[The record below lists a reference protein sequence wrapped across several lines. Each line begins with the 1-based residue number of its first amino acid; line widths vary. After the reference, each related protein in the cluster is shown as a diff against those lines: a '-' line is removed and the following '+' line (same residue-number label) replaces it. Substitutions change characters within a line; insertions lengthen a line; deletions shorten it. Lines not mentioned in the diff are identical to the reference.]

1 MKVLRYLS
9 YIVTPVLLFLGGC
22 ATAQEDST
30 LVVIH
35 TEYGDMT
42 ALLYNETPQ
51 HRDNFIKLA
60 KDGFYDDL
68 LFHRVIN
75 QFMIQGGDPES
86 KDAEPNQILG
96 NGGPGYN
103 IPAEFDTT
111 LHHKKGALCA
121 ARKGDQVNPN
131 KASSGSQFYIV
142 QGKKFTT
149 EELNGF
155 EQKMQSQSKRDYV
168 DEWFNE
174 TNHIVYRDSLMS
186 YYKNKQQ
193 DKVAKLME
201 ILTPKIDAA
210 YEKSGKKYVMTEA
223 AKKDYT
229 TIGGTP
235 HLDGGYTVFG
245 EIIEGLDVIDK
256 IAAVAVDG
264 KNRPT
269 TDVKMTIEVVK
280 QKKSKPSKKKDKKEK
295 NKDAKEEAEND

>member
-9 YIVTPVLLFLGGC
+9 YIVTPIMLFLGGC
-22 ATAQEDST
+22 VTAQEDST
-30 LVVIH
+30 IVVIH

-42 ALLYNETPQ
+42 ALLYDETPQ

-60 KDGFYDDL
+60 KDGFYNDL

-86 KDAEPNQILG
+86 KKAEPNQILG

-111 LHHKKGALCA
+111 LHHKKGALSA
-121 ARKGDQVNPN
+121 ARKGDQVNPT

-142 QGKKFTT
+142 QGKTFT
-149 EELNGF
+149 EDEINSF
-155 EQKMQSQSKRDYV
+155 EQKMQSQSKRNFV

-174 TNHIVYRDSLMS
+174 TNHVVYRDSLMS
-186 YYKNKQQ
+186 YYKTQQQ

-210 YEKSGKKYVMTEA
+210 YDKSGKKYVMTEA
-223 AKKDYT
+223 AKKAYT
-229 TIGGTP
+229 EIGGTP

-245 EIIEGLDVIDK
+245 EIIDGLDVIDK
-256 IAAVAVDG
+256 IAAIAVDS
-264 KNRPT
+264 KNRPI
-269 TDVKMTIEVVK
+269 TDVKMTVEVLK
-280 QKKSKPSKKKDKKEK
+280 RKKSKPTKSKEKKVKDKSS
-295 NKDAKEEAEND
+295 KEEKEND